1 MRNVCF
7 CWNDVLCA
15 EALAESPLN
24 AGYKGAVL
32 KNVTIA

>member
-15 EALAESPLN
+15 EALAESPSN
-24 AGYKGAVL
+24 AGYKGDTL
-32 KNVTIA
+32 KEGTIA